1 VIRKPGNPL
10 RGRAARIR
18 ARRRPAA
25 SGRRF
30 QGPLAG
36 IRVVDLT
43 TVVMGPYATQILA
56 DLGAD
61 VVKVE
66 SPEGDVLRDIAPMK
80 HSGMGH
86 IFLHHNRNKR
96 SVVLDLK
103 QAAGRAALL
112 RLAREADVLVYNVR
126 PQAMARLKLTYDD
139 VRAVNPKIIYVGA
152 YGYGEGGT
160 YAGEPAYDDLI
171 QGRVGLPHLLFE
183 AGADRPRY
191 VPTAISDRI
200 TGLAA
205 VNAVTAAL
213 VCRGLSGKG
222 QAVEVPMFET
232 LAHMV
237 LGDHM
242 GGRTFEPALEPFRYA
257 RMLAPHRAP
266 YATKDG
272 YFCVLVY
279 NDKHWRSFFRLI
291 GREAMFDSDPR
302 FSSQE
307 ARSRNI
313 NEVYA
318 FVAEQMAMR
327 TSAQWRKL
335 LREADIPS
343 APLNSVD
350 DLIDDPHLRQSGF
363 YEAMNHPTEGMLRVM
378 AAPGQ
383 WSASPP
389 GALRPA
395 PRLGEHSVEVL
406 REAGY
411 GAAEIRAMIARGVTA
426 VPKGMKP
433 EE

>member
-1 VIRKPGNPL
+1 MTETRNEQ
-10 RGRAARIR
+10 RATSNGR
-18 ARRRPAA
+18 
-25 SGRRF
+25 S
-30 QGPLAG
+30 GPLAG
-36 IRVVDLT
+36 VRIIDLT
-43 TVVMGPYATQILA
+43 TVVMGPFATQILA
-56 DLGAD
+56 DMGAD

-66 SPEGDVLRDIAPMK
+66 PPEGDVLRNIAPMR

-96 SVVLDLK
+96 SIVLDLK

-112 RLAREADVLVYNVR
+112 RLARDADVLIYNVR
-126 PQAMARLKLTYDD
+126 PQAMARLKLAYEDL
-139 VRAVNPKIIYVGA
+139 RAASPRIIYVGA
-152 YGYGEGGT
+152 YGYGEGGR
-160 YAGEPAYDDLI
+160 YAGQPAYDDLI
-171 QGRVGLPHLLFE
+171 QGMAGLPWMTHA

-213 VCRGLSGKG
+213 YGRERTGKG
-222 QAVEVPMFET
+222 QSVEVPMFET

-237 LGDHM
+237 LGDHLC
-242 GGRTFEPALEPFRYA
+242 GRTFEPPADPVRYE
-257 RMLAPHRAP
+257 RMLAPHRVP

-272 YFCVLVY
+272 HVCVLVY
-279 NDKHWRSFFRLI
+279 NDKQWRSFFRLV
-291 GREAMFDSDPR
+291 GREELFDSDLR

-327 TSAQWRKL
+327 TSAEWLRL
-335 LREADIPS
+335 LKEADIPS

-350 DLIDDPHLRQSGF
+350 DVIDDPHLAESGF
-363 YEAMNHPTEGMLRVM
+363 FRMTEHPTEGRLRM
-378 AAPGQ
+378 MSTPLAWSDAP
-383 WSASPP
+383 PH
-389 GALRPA
+389 ALRPA
-395 PRLGEHSVEVL
+395 PRLGEHSVEIL

-411 GAAEIRAMIARGVTA
+411 SDAEIEAMIGCRATLAPGR
-426 VPKGMKP
+426 K
-433 EE
+433 